1 MRKFLANENI
11 PLATILKLRK
21 EGIDI
26 SSISFD
32 SPSITDREVMQ
43 ISIDEN
49 RTIITFDRDYGE
61 LIYKYGFRPPAGVIY
76 LRMQNF
82 QPEEPAELILK
93 LLNNPTL
100 EFTGLFTVADE
111 KSIRQR
117 KIRLKFF
124 VATQFGGSAIS
135 EIVLMPEKHQLV

>member
-11 PLATILKLRK
+11 PLATIFRLRK
-21 EGIDI
+21 EGFDV
-26 SSISFD
+26 SSVGLD

-43 ISIDEN
+43 IAADEN

-76 LRMQNF
+76 LRMQNY

-93 LLNNPTL
+93 LVSNPNL
-100 EFTGLFTVADE
+100 EFAGLFTVADE
-111 KSIRQR
+111 SSVRQR
-117 KIRLKFF
+117 KI
-124 VATQFGGSAIS
+124 
-135 EIVLMPEKHQLV
+135 

>member
-11 PLATILKLRK
+11 PLATVLRLRK
-21 EGIDI
+21 EGLDVA
-26 SSISFD
+26 SISLD

-43 ISIDEN
+43 VSIDEN

-76 LRMQNF
+76 LRVQNY
-82 QPEEPAELILK
+82 QPEEPAELLLK
-93 LLNNPTL
+93 LFHNPNF
-100 EFTGLFTVADE
+100 ECAGLFTVADE

-117 KIRLKFF
+117 KI
-124 VATQFGGSAIS
+124 
-135 EIVLMPEKHQLV
+135 

>member
-100 EFTGLFTVADE
+100 EFAGLFTVADE
-111 KSIRQR
+111 KSVRQR
-117 KIRLKFF
+117 KI
-124 VATQFGGSAIS
+124 
-135 EIVLMPEKHQLV
+135 